1 MVQEATARALVHF
14 APTLQSTPLLVKDAI
29 PALAS
34 LQHHVDG
41 AIRTNATICLC
52 KIAPYITASN
62 KSTLLLSGLARML
75 KDPFVPSRLAAIRGL
90 YTLIAT
96 FTSTQCAMQ
105 VLPAIASLTLDK
117 ER

>member
-1 MVQEATARALVHF
+1 MVQEATARALIHF
-14 APTLQSTPLLVKDAI
+14 APLLQSTSLLVKDAI
-29 PALAS
+29 PALVS

-52 KIAPYITASN
+52 KIAQYINASN

-90 YTLIAT
+90 YTLIT
-96 FTSTQCAMQ
+96 LFTPTQCAMQ
-105 VLPAIASLTLDK
+105 VLPAIPALTLDK